1 MAHQLTAPNTAPKIT
16 SRNLR
21 AHFGCGSETCPISGQ
36 SPVEE
41 LANVLTHGL
50 GLLLSIAG
58 VSLLIVLASVY
69 GNAWHI
75 VGSSVYG
82 ATLIMVY
89 AASTLYHSSRS
100 LRLKKVL
107 RDVDHAVIFLLIA
120 GTYTPFTL
128 GPLSGGW
135 GWSLFGVV
143 WGVSLL
149 GILLRAVFRGR
160 FKAMSIPIYLGLG
173 WLCVVGVVPLLNNLT
188 PSGLLWLA
196 FGGAAYSLGTIFIM
210 WRRLPFNHAIW
221 HLTVILG
228 SALHYFAIMFYV
240 VPLA

>member
-1 MAHQLTAPNTAPKIT
+1 MAYQLTSPKDT

-21 AHFGCGSETCPISGQ
+21 AHFACGSSVCPVSGQ
-36 SPVEE
+36 SPAEE
-41 LANVLTHGL
+41 IANVITHGL

-58 VSLLIVLASVY
+58 VSVLIVLASLH

-75 VGSSVYG
+75 VGTSVYG

-89 AASTLYHSSRS
+89 AASTMYHSSRS
-100 LRLKKVL
+100 VGVKKLLRE
-107 RDVDHAVIFLLIA
+107 VDQSVIFLLIA

-128 GPLSGGW
+128 GPLNGSW

-143 WGVSLL
+143 WGVALL
-149 GILLRAVFRGR
+149 GILIKVLFKGR
-160 FKAMSIPIYLGLG
+160 FRALSIPIYLGLG
-173 WLCVVGVVPLLNNLT
+173 WVSVVAVVPLLNNVT
-188 PSGLLWLA
+188 PAGLLWLA

-210 WRRLPFNHAIW
+210 WRKLPFNHAIW

-228 SALHYFAIMFYV
+228 SALHYFAIMFYA
-240 VPLA
+240 VPSA